1 MIWPDQILGKCVN
14 YNQVNEV
21 NYKQFQ
27 ARIEYWEKISFTAIV
42 YSKYGADFE
51 VYAIDENSNTKSRI
65 FICYADNEAEAHRLV
80 DQFSLWLLKINTAR
94 KRLYTVRSTEEAQLY
109 SGR

>member
-1 MIWPDQILGKCVN
+1 M
-14 YNQVNEV
+14 

-80 DQFSLWLLKINTAR
+80 DQFSSWLHKINMTR
-94 KRLYTVRSTEEAQLY
+94 KRLHNFRTAEDAYLLRE
-109 SGR
+109 